1 MGRKRSEQITVPGT
15 TSKST
20 GKRLSCREVSESV
33 EEEEGKGEG
42 ENAS

>member
-1 MGRKRSEQITVPGT
+1 MVRKSSEWIAVPGT

-20 GKRLSCREVSESV
+20 GKRLSCWEVSESV
-33 EEEEGKGEG
+33 EEERRRGEG